1 MKKSLWPRLFKKRKR
16 KPKTGMVIRKAPKQ
30 HMTEPDR
37 WKPPFGVKEAPPLKV
52 EKSDLT
58 IVHGT
63 QGFDLGH
70 ITATTAIML
79 QSEMDYNFK
88 AFINECLQRYQSLDW
103 GGLNEME
110 SSMNDRR
117 IITRTGTVC
126 GVYTDLRTGIQIWI
140 ATDLDRGITGICL
153 ADER

>member
-1 MKKSLWPRLFKKRKR
+1 MRKHFWPRLFKKRKR
-16 KPKTGMVIRKAPKQ
+16 KPQTGMVIRKAPKQ

-37 WKPPFGVKEAPPLKV
+37 WKPPFSVKETPLPKA
-52 EKSDLT
+52 DQNLT

-63 QGFDLGH
+63 QGFDLGRV
-70 ITATTAIML
+70 TATTGIML
-79 QSEMDYNFK
+79 QSEMDYGFK
-88 AFINECLQRYQSLDW
+88 AFINDCLQRYQALDW

-117 IITRTGTVC
+117 IMTQTGTVC